1 MNLFQHHNYISKL
14 EQRMGID
21 QLSPTA
27 RLIYSIIDEYGTT
40 NITKL
45 DNHWLFDGISLS
57 TTKRAVVEL
66 LERGI
71 IKKDKN
77 QQDKRE
83 NFLTLV

>member
-1 MNLFQHHNYISKL
+1 MNLFEHHSYIYTIEDNL
-14 EQRMGID
+14 GID

-27 RLIYSIIDEYGTT
+27 RLIYAIIDEYGTT

-45 DNHWLFDGISLS
+45 DRHWLFDGISLS

>member
-1 MNLFQHHNYISKL
+1 MNLFEHHSYIYTIEDNL
-14 EQRMGID
+14 GID
-21 QLSPTA
+21 KLSPTA
-27 RLIYSIIDEYGTT
+27 RLIYAIIDEYGTT

-45 DNHWLFDGISLS
+45 DRHWLFDGISLS